1 MNNLNQK
8 EEKLKLNN
16 KLKILNVTNVGNIYI
31 KIRKKF
37 ASAKT
42 LDQHT
47 QTKKH
52 NPNVAKTE
60 QSTTKAPKPKAQFK
74 KNSK

>member
-1 MNNLNQK
+1 LNNLNQK
-8 EEKLKLNN
+8 EDKLKLNN
-16 KLKILNVTNVGNIYI
+16 KLRILNATNVGNIYI

-42 LDQHT
+42 LDQHA

-52 NPNVAKTE
+52 NPNAVKIE
-60 QSTTKAPKPKAQFK
+60 
-74 KNSK
+74 